1 MKSPIKSWAIISC
14 SICVV
19 TTCTSLHAEDIDL
32 TNLSA
37 SQGNILLGGEAGDYF
52 GFAVSG
58 IGDYNDDGRDDF
70 VVTSPLND
78 GDNNEFTDAGAVSIV
93 FGNEEGV
100 YTADFITTPSIRTR
114 TFPGN
119 VANIQTGTSV
129 SGMGGFYFEDSTN
142 VSSFL
147 AGAPL
152 APNINT
158 NTSQVGAALMFISET
173 IGVTP
178 FDEEFFSDH
187 VLIDFSENSG
197 DLYGQQVSG
206 IGDFNNDA
214 LSDVMIAAPRGD
226 GLNNG
231 RGNSGEVT
239 VFFGGLKPYFF
250 NRFQV
255 LFTADYFDFPESF
268 KIYGAFP
275 GQELG
280 YSLSGAGDFNG
291 DGVSD
296 LIIGAR
302 NSSGFGNKEAVYLIY
317 GSNETTMMNIDLANL
332 DPSQGTVILGLEGG
346 DNMEQEVSCAGDF
359 NGDGYDDVLIGAKDG
374 DGLNN
379 QFNNSGE
386 AYVVFGRSNPNS
398 MIDIAQMTSNEGLI
412 IYGNVAFDGFG
423 IETAGLGD
431 TNGDGLSD
439 IIVASYNPD
448 QVPDST
454 DRSIA
459 HVIYGRSD
467 NIGTLELSDL
477 TGDDG
482 FAILSSRTP
491 SQTQNRKLS
500 VSGTGDLN
508 GDGLNDILIGSF
520 YGDVLNRGKVN
531 AGEAYVIF
539 GQGEEQVSTYRE
551 FLNQSNTLSADR
563 FGSLGN
569 QSYIYPDSG
578 VTIQETTLFDLQE
591 PKLIEVT
598 RYPTDN
604 VITGLE
610 NTFDVVWQF
619 NLNSPN
625 SVSFDIEFKLL
636 ENDIPENLQRYPTEI
651 DIWKSPSPN
660 GPWTKLENQISNN
673 WLTGLYSE
681 SIPGDPES
689 FYIAFTSDEVQV
701 LDQWLLQ

>member
-1 MKSPIKSWAIISC
+1 MKSPIKSWAILSSGFC
-14 SICVV
+14 FAVSI
-19 TTCTSLHAEDIDL
+19 TGLSAEDIDL
-32 TNLSA
+32 TNLSS
-37 SQGNILLGGEAGDYF
+37 SQGSILLGGEAGDYF

-70 VVTSPLND
+70 VVTSPRND

-100 YTADFITTPSIRTR
+100 YTADFVTTPSIRTR

-129 SGMGGFYFEDSTN
+129 SGMGGFYFEESTN

-158 NTSQVGAALMFISET
+158 NASQVGAALMFISET
-173 IGVTP
+173 IGETP

-187 VLIDFSENSG
+187 VLIDFSENPG

-214 LSDVMIAAPRGD
+214 LSDLIIAAPRGD
-226 GLNNG
+226 GINNG

-250 NRFQV
+250 NQFQV
-255 LFTADYFDFPESF
+255 LFTDDYLDFPPGF

-291 DGVSD
+291 DGISD
-296 LIIGAR
+296 LVIGAR
-302 NSSGFGNKEAVYLIY
+302 NSSGFGNKEAVYLIF
-317 GSNETTMMNIDLANL
+317 GTNDPPEESIDLANH
-332 DPSQGTVILGLEGG
+332 DPSQGTIILGMGG
-346 DNMEQEVSCAGDF
+346 NDNMEQEVSCAGDF

-379 QFNNSGE
+379 QFNNAGE
-386 AYVVFGRSNPNS
+386 AYVVFGRRNPPS
-398 MIDIAQMTSNEGLI
+398 MIDIAQMTADEGLI
-412 IYGNVAFDGFG
+412 IYGNTTSDGFG

-439 IIVASYNPD
+439 IIIAANNPD

-459 HVIYGRSD
+459 HVIYGRND
-467 NIGTLELSDL
+467 NIGTLELNDL
-477 TGDDG
+477 TTDDG
-482 FAILSSRTP
+482 FTILSQRTP
-491 SQTQNRKLS
+491 SQTQNKKLS
-500 VSGTGDLN
+500 VGGTGDLN
-508 GDGLNDILIGSF
+508 GDGLNDILVGSF
-520 YGDVLNRGKVN
+520 YGDVMNRGKVN

-539 GQGEEQVSTYRE
+539 GQGEEQVSTYRK
-551 FLNQSNTLSADR
+551 FLNQTNTSSVTRL
-563 FGSLGN
+563 GSLGN

-598 RYPTDN
+598 RFPNDDI
-604 VITGLE
+604 ITGLE
-610 NTFDVVWQF
+610 NTFDVFWQF
-619 NLNSPN
+619 DLDSPDTT
-625 SVSFDIEFKLL
+625 SFDIEFKLL
-636 ENDIPENLQRYPTEI
+636 EKDIPENLQRYPTEI

-660 GPWTKLENQISNN
+660 GPWTKLENQITNN

-681 SIPGDPES
+681 TITGDPEP